1 MLSQN
6 RLAGMA
12 AQIAPIKNAMNMV
25 RSAGNPQMM
34 LQQLLGN
41 NPQYAQIMNIIQQ
54 NGGDARTAFYRTA
67 EQMGVN
73 ADDIL
78 NALK

>member
-1 MLSQN
+1 
-6 RLAGMA
+6 MA

-34 LQQLLGN
+34 LQQIMGN

-54 NGGDARTAFYRTA
+54 NGGDARTAFYRMA